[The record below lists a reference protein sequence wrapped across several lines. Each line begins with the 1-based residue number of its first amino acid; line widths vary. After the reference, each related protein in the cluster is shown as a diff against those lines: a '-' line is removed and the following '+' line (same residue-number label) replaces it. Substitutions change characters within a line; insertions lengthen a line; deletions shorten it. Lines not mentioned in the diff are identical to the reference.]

1 MVKTLIINLGPFSQI
16 PVNKGTV
23 FQVKGQP
30 VAIFRS
36 QTDGIYCYENRS
48 LAADESVSDCTIKDD
63 ELVSGKTAFRFDLFT
78 GGGNNT
84 PMHLKV
90 LNAWVEHGNVLIQY
104 TPLYIHDGNIHS
116 TLNNYS

>member
-1 MVKTLIINLGPFSQI
+1 MVKTLIINLGQFSQI
-16 PVNKGTV
+16 PVNEGTV

-30 VAIFRS
+30 VVIFRS
-36 QTDGIYCYENRS
+36 PMEKVYCYENKS
-48 LAADESVSDCTIKDD
+48 LAADELVSDCVIKDD
-63 ELVSGKTAFRFDLFT
+63 ELVSKKTSFCFDLFT
-78 GGGNNT
+78 GEGNNN

-116 TLNNYS
+116 TLNN